1 MRPRCA
7 SDRTTPIVPWPHM
20 PRYPTS
26 LKKMTP
32 VAHFG
37 FTGLQSSA
45 PTTTSEPRGS
55 QLTPERNP
63 SYLDRNT
70 PRRSVRE
77 PSPKSGP
84 PSRTTRVGSPSVCE
98 SSTLTRL
105 TFSDE
110 TMKGIVDYF
119 EYKTSSKSVVL
130 PQCLLFPVRNIFQM
144 KWRLPSSMTIN
155 FLIGFWPR

>member
-1 MRPRCA
+1 M
-7 SDRTTPIVPWPHM
+7 VPWPHI

-37 FTGLQSSA
+37 FKGLHNSA

-63 SYLDRNT
+63 SYWDRNISS
-70 PRRSVRE
+70 RSASD

-84 PSRTTRVGSPSVCE
+84 PSSTTRVGSPSVCE
-98 SSTLTRL
+98 SNTLTRL
-105 TFSDE
+105 LIAE

-119 EYKTSSKSVVL
+119 EYKTS
-130 PQCLLFPVRNIFQM
+130 M
-144 KWRLPSSMTIN
+144 KY
-155 FLIGFWPR
+155 